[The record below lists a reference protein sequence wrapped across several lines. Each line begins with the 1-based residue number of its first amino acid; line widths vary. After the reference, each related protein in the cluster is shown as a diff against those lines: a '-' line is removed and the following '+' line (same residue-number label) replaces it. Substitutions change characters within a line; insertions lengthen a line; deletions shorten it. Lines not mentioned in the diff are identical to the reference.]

1 MVQKAI
7 GTLLKERRTKLDWSL
22 DKAEKQTSI
31 KKIYISALETD
42 NYSVFP
48 GPFYVR
54 AYLKQYAQR
63 LELDVDAILDAF
75 DKGIPVEVE
84 GPFEDTGNYRFIRP
98 DERELLPSEE
108 EEQPQNWFQRY
119 LPVILLSSFAIIIL
133 IAVTLIVL
141 INYPKEASVA
151 PENYSMSQSS
161 ISSSSS
167 SSSSSTTA
175 SSSPATS
182 ISHSADGASIQ
193 VKSGKNPVVLT
204 FRLNGGLSAATANVS
219 GTVSQTASLTAAA
232 PSATI
237 TLEENVTTTTLTLS
251 DYRSLSIQINEQ
263 TLSLADVPNPPN
275 TLTLEITY

>member
-108 EEQPQNWFQRY
+108 DEQPQNWFQRY

-133 IAVTLIVL
+133 IAVTAIVL
-141 INYPKEASVA
+141 INFPKEAKVL

-161 ISSSSS
+161 TSS
-167 SSSSSTTA
+167 
-175 SSSPATS
+175 SSSPATG

-193 VKSGKNPVVLT
+193 VKSGKNPLVLT
-204 FRLNGGLSAATANVS
+204 FRLNGGLSAATVNVS

-251 DYRSLSIQINEQ
+251 DYRSLSILINEQ
-263 TLSLADVPNPPN
+263 PLSLADVPNPPN